1 MTKLNL
7 TECCMLEV
15 SGELGDDASSR
26 LRRYLSMHP
35 RAQREY
41 EALKAQFDKVRSI
54 PHVEL
59 SAAERVAFSSKVKG
73 AVRAKLLAHEKA
85 QASQRRW
92 KIASYFLRVT
102 SVAAAAILVVGAIV
116 ALEQSARQ
124 RKQYER
130 MARIDRA
137 TETLAAYTDT
147 TNQDEQQISNLQD
160 SVARLNSESASTV
173 ADIDNHEMASVLN
186 VLAVIPADDPDT
198 DTQ

>member
-7 TECCMLEV
+7 TECCMLDV
-15 SGELGDDASSR
+15 SGELGDDASAR
-26 LRRYLSMHP
+26 LHRYLSMHP

-41 EALKAQFDKVRSI
+41 DALKAQFDKVRSI

-59 SAAERVAFSSKVKG
+59 SAAQRVAVSSKLKG
-73 AVRAKLLAHEKA
+73 AVRAKLLAHERA

-92 KIASYFLRVT
+92 KIASYLVRVT

-116 ALEQSARQ
+116 AIEQSAKQ

-147 TNQDEQQISNLQD
+147 TNQDEQQISDLQD
-160 SVARLNSESASTV
+160 SVARLNTESASTV
-173 ADIDNHEMASVLN
+173 GDIDNHEMASVLN

>member
-7 TECCMLEV
+7 IECCMLDV
-15 SGELGDDASSR
+15 SGELGDDASTR
-26 LRRYLSMHP
+26 LHRYLSMHP
-35 RAQREY
+35 RAQHED
-41 EALKAQFDKVRSI
+41 EAIKSQYDKVRSI

-59 SAAERVAFSSKVKG
+59 SAAARVAVSSKIKG
-73 AVRAKLLAHEKA
+73 AVRAKLVAHDRA

-92 KIASYFLRVT
+92 KIASYLMRIT
-102 SVAAAAILVVGAIV
+102 SVAAAGVLVIGAAIAI
-116 ALEQSARQ
+116 EQSAKQ
-124 RKQYER
+124 RTQYER

-160 SVARLNSESASTV
+160 SVARLQSESATTD

-186 VLAVIPADDPDT
+186 VLAVIPADDPDN

>member
-7 TECCMLEV
+7 TECCMLDV
-15 SGELGDDASSR
+15 SGELGDEASAR
-26 LRRYLSMHP
+26 LHRYLSMHP

-41 EALKAQFDKVRSI
+41 DALKSQFDRVRSI

-59 SAAERVAFSSKVKG
+59 SAAERVAVSSRIKG

-85 QASQRRW
+85 QAAQRRW
-92 KIASYFLRVT
+92 KIATYLIKAT
-102 SVAAAAILVVGAIV
+102 SVAAAGVVVIGALVAI
-116 ALEQSARQ
+116 EQSAKQ
-124 RKQYER
+124 RKQIER
-130 MARIDRA
+130 MAKIDRA
-137 TETLAAYTDT
+137 TETLAAYSDT
-147 TNQDEQQISNLQD
+147 TNSDEQQITNLQD
-160 SVARLNSESASTV
+160 SVARLQTESASTV